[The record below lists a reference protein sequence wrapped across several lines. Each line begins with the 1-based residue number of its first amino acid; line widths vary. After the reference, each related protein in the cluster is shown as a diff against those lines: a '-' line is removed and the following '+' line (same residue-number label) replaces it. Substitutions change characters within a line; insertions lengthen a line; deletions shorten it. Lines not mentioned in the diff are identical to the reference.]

1 MKDKLFNKLWKD
13 AISQP
18 SKELYLSEYG
28 YPDWFDEISQDP
40 SEVMDT
46 LGRIHDVAHMSMRD
60 IINTA
65 KLSQTSF
72 ADKFCIPLRTVQN
85 WCTEAAGQRK
95 CPDYIRLAVCRQ
107 LGILEV

>member
-13 AISQP
+13 ALSQP

-28 YPDWFDEISQDP
+28 YPDWFDGISQDP
-40 SEVMDT
+40 SEVMDI
-46 LGRIHDVAHMSMRD
+46 LGEIHDVAHMSMRD
-60 IINTA
+60 II
-65 KLSQTSF
+65 KSSGLSQTSF
-72 ADKFCIPLRTVQN
+72 SDKFCIPLRTVQN